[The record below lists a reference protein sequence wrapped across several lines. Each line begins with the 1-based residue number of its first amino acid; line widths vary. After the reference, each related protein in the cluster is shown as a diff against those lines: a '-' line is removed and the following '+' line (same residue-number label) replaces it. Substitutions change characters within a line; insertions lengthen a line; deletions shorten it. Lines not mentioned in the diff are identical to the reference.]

1 MTTNAFPTPKV
12 RLSRPKSCIA
22 AGCCSTGVSPSSAPS
37 LWVIM
42 QGRRAFL
49 FGSFP
54 TADGRC
60 RTGCCTPPH
69 WLFAVSVF
77 VSTGAATAPRW
88 ETIHGELK
96 NDRGSN
102 RPVPDRA
109 CGRIAHQSRFDVG
122 AGRGGLTR
130 SGPRAGL
137 RSPFLRRRACCRAR
151 AQSLGRRL
159 GGSCHYLRLAS
170 TDRRPSSD
178 AVSDLARRNG
188 CDLQPKHGLIVGEA
202 VVFLVIG
209 AFLSYKAYISS

>member
-1 MTTNAFPTPKV
+1 
-12 RLSRPKSCIA
+12 
-22 AGCCSTGVSPSSAPS
+22 
-37 LWVIM
+37 M

-54 TADGRC
+54 TADGRR

-88 ETIHGELK
+88 ETIHGKLK

-109 CGRIAHQSRFDVG
+109 CGRIAHQSRLAVVRVHNHW
-122 AGRGGLTR
+122 AGDWAVLVTIFGWLLLIGGLVR
-130 SGPRAGL
+130 MLFPIWLAGMAATF
-137 RSPFLRRRACCRAR
+137 SP
-151 AQSLGRRL
+151 
-159 GGSCHYLRLAS
+159 S
-170 TDRRPSSD
+170 T
-178 AVSDLARRNG
+178 
-188 CDLQPKHGLIVGEA
+188 GLIVGEA

-209 AFLSYKAYISS
+209 AFLSYKAYIIS